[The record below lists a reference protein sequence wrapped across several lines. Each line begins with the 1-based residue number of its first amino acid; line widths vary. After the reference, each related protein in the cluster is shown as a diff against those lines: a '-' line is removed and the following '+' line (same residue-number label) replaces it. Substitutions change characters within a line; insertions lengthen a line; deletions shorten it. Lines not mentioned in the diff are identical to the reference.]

1 MTIPCSAIKG
11 QSRRLKEQELNSI
24 EHSFVES
31 GLQRLADYVIGA
43 WCTIYVYCGGLVD
56 AHNTNK
62 EVGCIILLITRL
74 DGP

>member
-1 MTIPCSAIKG
+1 MKHC
-11 QSRRLKEQELNSI
+11 
-24 EHSFVES
+24 FVES
-31 GLQRLADYVIGA
+31 WLQKLADCVGA
-43 WCTIYVYCGGLVD
+43 WCTTIYVYCGGLVD